1 MVKLGTVFRMS
12 SFTSFKF
19 CFLNLLS
26 DPFGLPRPFGVV
38 VGVFV
43 DRVPTDTNSAFTVF
57 LLSDPFGLP
66 RPFGVV
72 VGVFV
77 DRVSAVTNSAFIVF
91 LLNDPFGLPRPLGV
105 VVWGLLRFC
114 FLISENWFDTVG
126 FKKLSSSSGIVA
138 LFSAYRD
145 FKTSQKKN
153 FQSIN
158 RHRKYMPS
166 LRSQWQKKV
175 KVFLSRSVINEGKCI

>member
-26 DPFGLPRPFGVV
+26 DPFGLPRAFGVV

-43 DRVPTDTNSAFTVF
+43 DRVPAVTNSAFIVF

-77 DRVSAVTNSAFIVF
+77 DRVPADTNSAFTVF
-91 LLNDPFGLPRPLGV
+91 LLSDPFGLPRPLGV
-105 VVWGLLRFC
+105 VVWWLLRFC
-114 FLISENWFDTVG
+114 FLISEN
-126 FKKLSSSSGIVA
+126 
-138 LFSAYRD
+138 
-145 FKTSQKKN
+145 
-153 FQSIN
+153 
-158 RHRKYMPS
+158 
-166 LRSQWQKKV
+166 
-175 KVFLSRSVINEGKCI
+175 